1 MSSSISQIIRLS
13 RSLSSDEIW
22 HRILEI
28 NIKALDSLL
37 EDGDNDIN
45 RWRFLLTNYQSS
57 VEETKENAR
66 VLKKLFEEQYNKCG
80 ISITFL
86 RNIPMNWLN
95 TFKSTLYMMEE
106 DLIENSPDGVF
117 NLWDLFFSVEE
128 ERELTY
134 SRSLRL
140 NSIYHGNEN

>member
-1 MSSSISQIIRLS
+1 MSSSISNIIKLS

-37 EDGDNDIN
+37 KDGDNDIN

-66 VLKKLFEEQYNKCG
+66 MLKKLFEDQYNNCG
-80 ISITFL
+80 ISISFL
-86 RNIPMNWLN
+86 RTVPINWLN

-106 DLIENSPDGVF
+106 DLIENSPEGVF
-117 NLWDLFFSVEE
+117 HLWDLFFSVEE

-140 NSIYHGNEN
+140 NSIYYGNEN

>member
-1 MSSSISQIIRLS
+1 MNSISNTIRLS
-13 RSLSSDEIW
+13 SGLSPDEIW

-45 RWRFLLTNYQSS
+45 KWRFLLTNYQSS
-57 VEETKENAR
+57 VEETKQNAR
-66 VLKKLFEEQYNKCG
+66 FLKSLFENQYRKSG

-86 RNIPMNWLN
+86 RTVSINWLN

-106 DLIENSPDGVF
+106 DLIENSPEGVF
-117 NLWDLFFSVEE
+117 HLWNLFFSIEE
-128 ERELTY
+128 ERGDSY
-134 SRSLRL
+134 SKSLKL
-140 NSIYHGNEN
+140 NSIYHGKEN

>member
-1 MSSSISQIIRLS
+1 MNSISNTIRLS
-13 RSLSSDEIW
+13 RGLSPDEIW

-45 RWRFLLTNYQSS
+45 KWRFLLTNYQSS
-57 VEETKENAR
+57 VEETKQNAR
-66 VLKKLFEEQYNKCG
+66 FLKSLFENQYRKAG

-86 RNIPMNWLN
+86 RTVSINWLN

-106 DLIENSPDGVF
+106 DLIENSPEGVF
-117 NLWDLFFSVEE
+117 HLWNLFFSIEE
-128 ERELTY
+128 EREGI
-134 SRSLRL
+134 R
-140 NSIYHGNEN
+140 IQDH